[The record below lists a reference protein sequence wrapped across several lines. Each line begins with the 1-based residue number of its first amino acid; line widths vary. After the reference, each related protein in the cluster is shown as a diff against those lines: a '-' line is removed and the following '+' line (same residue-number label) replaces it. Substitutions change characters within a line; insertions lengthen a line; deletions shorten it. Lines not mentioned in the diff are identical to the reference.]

1 MNERV
6 VEFSKVSDNLINE
19 NEYLKKKLNDLTRKN
34 ELSKL
39 QQENIAK
46 VKKPK
51 KKLNNFFFLDENE

>member
-6 VEFSKVSDNLINE
+6 VEFSKISDNLINE
-19 NEYLKKKLNDLTRKN
+19 NEFLKKKLNDLTRKN

-46 VKKPK
+46 VRNK
-51 KKLNNFFFLDENE
+51 KKKENLFFR

>member
-1 MNERV
+1 MVSTELQNMNDRV
-6 VEFSKVSDNLINE
+6 VEFSKFSDNLVNE

-46 VKKPK
+46 VKY
-51 KKLNNFFFLDENE
+51 

>member
-6 VEFSKVSDNLINE
+6 VDFSKISDNLISE
-19 NEYLKKKLNDLTRKN
+19 NEFLKKKLNDLTRKN

-46 VKKPK
+46 VRKPTK
-51 KKLNNFFFLDENE
+51 KK